1 MCICCDFLAPR
12 LSYTLA
18 MTNDLILNYELVQIE
33 SDNSLIIGITLPMTT
48 ELVLNSEIVQIESDN
63 SMMGGI

>member
-1 MCICCDFLAPR
+1 
-12 LSYTLA
+12 

-48 ELVLNSEIVQIESDN
+48 DFVLNSEIVQIESDN